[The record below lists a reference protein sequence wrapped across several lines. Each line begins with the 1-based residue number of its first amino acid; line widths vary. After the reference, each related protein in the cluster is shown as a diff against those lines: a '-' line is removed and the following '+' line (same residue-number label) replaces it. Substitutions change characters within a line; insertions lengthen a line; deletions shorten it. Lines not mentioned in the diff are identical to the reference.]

1 MEIKVKRQD
10 EKVLLEVDGKL
21 MEFTFD
27 SIDSLIDSFVSTS
40 KEDFILEA
48 EVEDDEVL
56 NNYKALIQNIYD
68 ETQNTDF
75 KNAYTVLSKK
85 DITNEEIVKIIGD
98 DQGK

>member
-1 MEIKVKRQD
+1 MKIKVKRQD

-48 EVEDDEVL
+48 EVEDDEAL

>member
-1 MEIKVKRQD
+1 MQIKVKRQD

-21 MEFTFD
+21 VDFTFD

-48 EVEDDEVL
+48 EVEDDEAL

-98 DQGK
+98 DQEK

>member
-1 MEIKVKRQD
+1 MQIKVKKQD

-27 SIDSLIDSFVSTS
+27 SIDSLIDSFISTS

-48 EVEDDEVL
+48 EDDEAL

-68 ETQNTDF
+68 ESQKTDF
-75 KNAYTVLSKK
+75 KNAYTILSKK

-98 DQGK
+98 AQEK

>member
-48 EVEDDEVL
+48 EVEDDEAL

>member
-10 EKVLLEVDGKL
+10 EKILLEVDGKL

-27 SIDSLIDSFVSTS
+27 SIDTLIDSFVSTS

-48 EVEDDEVL
+48 EVGDDEAL

>member
-1 MEIKVKRQD
+1 MQIKVKRQD

-21 MEFTFD
+21 VDFTFD

-48 EVEDDEVL
+48 EVEDDEAL

-75 KNAYTVLSKK
+75 KKAYTVLSKK

-98 DQGK
+98 AQEK